1 MARSAQARGSSDP
14 GDDIRD
20 DETTHVN
27 GEVSVDETTPLTA
40 ALLKVS
46 AAGLSFATP
55 GHRGGRSCRH
65 LRQC

>member
-1 MARSAQARGSSDP
+1 MARSSQARRSNDQGHDL
-14 GDDIRD
+14 RD
-20 DETTHVN
+20 DESN
-27 GEVSVDETTPLTA
+27 DASGEVSLDEAMPLTT

-46 AAGLSFATP
+46 ADGLSFATP

>member
-20 DETTHVN
+20 EETTDAS
-27 GEVSVDETTPLTA
+27 GEVSLDEATPLTA

>member
-1 MARSAQARGSSDP
+1 MASSAQARGSSDP

-20 DETTHVN
+20 DETTDAS
-27 GEVSVDETTPLTA
+27 GEVSLDEATPLTA

>member
-1 MARSAQARGSSDP
+1 MASSARAHGSSDP
-14 GDDIRD
+14 QRDLLDDD
-20 DETTHVN
+20 DDARREA
-27 GEVSVDETTPLTA
+27 SLDEPMPLTA

>member
-1 MARSAQARGSSDP
+1 MARSAQSRESDDSQHDLRG
-14 GDDIRD
+14 
-20 DETTHVN
+20 DEANDAN
-27 GEVSVDETTPLTA
+27 GEVSLDAAMPLTA
-40 ALLKVS
+40 ALLRVS

>member
-1 MARSAQARGSSDP
+1 MARSSQARKSNDQGRDL
-14 GDDIRD
+14 RD
-20 DETTHVN
+20 DESN
-27 GEVSVDETTPLTA
+27 DASGEVSLDEAMPLTT

>member
-14 GDDIRD
+14 QRDLEDDGDNHASGELSL
-20 DETTHVN
+20 DEAM
-27 GEVSVDETTPLTA
+27 PLTA